1 MARVINFEGRKITVP
16 DDATDDEVSS
26 IISSTVSSKPITPT
40 ETTKPIQPKSGSTF
54 FENLTGGIIEP
65 AMQMGSAMVAK
76 PISEVMGMTAA
87 AKDYI
92 TGQQGDAVGF
102 KNKIQEGLTYS
113 PRTQGGQF
121 VSQNILAPIGNVVE
135 SAAGGIAS
143 SVTDN
148 PIAQSGVKETLLQG
162 LGIAGAKYAP
172 KASTS
177 IRDANIAKVAELA
190 AKQKSQT
197 SINAIRK
204 SGQDIGLI
212 APAEGSFKELVSNLG
227 AVNPHLS
234 LKNRMTIT
242 DRLGAEVGLP
252 SGAITDANVSTRVK
266 ELTSRYKAVESALGN
281 EVPVTTQFTTE
292 ITNILAPMQE
302 MFSQDPVAFSA
313 LAKPIE
319 LLQQQL
325 TSTGPI
331 KPSIAMSKIRQLRND
346 ARQLAKDTSGDPM
359 KAEMASTNLKLAN
372 MYEDLIEG
380 ALNNNNKTGLLESF
394 RDARKKLS
402 QIHLIDSARMADD
415 LIDPQKFASEVGKYA
430 GKKKFVTGDFKTIAD
445 FANTFGNVTKPITE
459 SQLPSAS
466 RWELLAA
473 TGGLGLAGPTGG
485 TSVLGTLP
493 MAVRTLG
500 PVLAK
505 RGMLQGGTPSYT
517 LPIKKQVSNV
527 AIPSGMLGTA
537 LSPYIEEQQ

>member
-1 MARVINFEGRKITVP
+1 MAEDFDP
-16 DDATDDEVSS
+16 DAYLAKTGEFNPDKYLGTTPV
-26 IISSTVSSKPITPT
+26 KPV
-40 ETTKPIQPKSGSTF
+40 QQKSNNTI
-54 FENLTGGIIEP
+54 FENLTGAIVEP
-65 AMQMGSAMVAK
+65 VMQMGSSMIAK
-76 PISEVMGMTAA
+76 PVSEVIGMAAA
-87 AKDYI
+87 AKDYL
-92 TGQQGDAVGF
+92 TGQQGDVQGF
-102 KNKIQEGLTYS
+102 KNQIQEGLTYS

-121 VSQNILAPIGNVVE
+121 VSNKILAPIGNVVE
-135 SAAGGIAS
+135 GVAGNVAS

-162 LGIAGAKYAP
+162 LGLAGVKYAP
-172 KASTS
+172 KASAS
-177 IRDANIAKVAELA
+177 IRDANIAKAAELS
-190 AKQKSQT
+190 AKAKSQT
-197 SINAIRK
+197 SLNAIRK

-212 APAEGSFKELVSNLG
+212 APAEGSVKELVSNLG

-242 DRLGAEVGLP
+242 DRLGTEVGLP
-252 SGAITDANVSTRVK
+252 SGAITDANVLTRVK
-266 ELTSRYKAVESALGN
+266 ELTSRYKAVESALGS
-281 EVPVTTQFTTE
+281 EVPVTPKFTTE
-292 ITNILAPMQE
+292 ISNLLAPMQE

-325 TSTGPI
+325 TSSGPI

-380 ALNNNNKTGLLESF
+380 SLNESNKTGLLESF

-402 QIHLIDSARMADD
+402 QIHLIDSARMADG
-415 LIDPQKFASEVGKYA
+415 LIDPQKFASEVGRYA

-473 TGGLGLAGPTGG
+473 TGGLGLSGPTGG
-485 TSVLGTLP
+485 ASAIGALP

-500 PVLAK
+500 PIAAK
-505 RGMLQGGTPSYT
+505 RGMLQGGVPSYT
-517 LPIKKQVSNV
+517 LPISKQVANV
-527 AIPSGMLGTA
+527 VAPSGMLGTV
-537 LSPYIEEQQ
+537 LSPYIEEQP